1 MADNTLPTL
10 KKTGKAVADIKGL
23 FLLKHTSGEPEIK
36 DMLKSQDWFAP
47 LTLRGSVSASQDAPS
62 LTEIHVDQFDPPIGM
77 TSEPGSFTFEAK
89 LPSMLEED
97 IKKFLGE
104 YNASSNPSGVQSV
117 QDTGTDVTV
126 DGRKLFGFN
135 LDGTIFDVSVM
146 IQTRS
151 GQVIIFSHAQV
162 TLTFG
167 QDDKTFVFNLN
178 GQVLAPEN
186 TQNQMIYIAHD
197 KAAV

>member
-1 MADNTLPTL
+1 MANNTLPTL
-10 KKTGKAVADIKGL
+10 KKTGKAVADIKGI
-23 FLLKHTSGEPEIK
+23 FLLKHTNGEPTIT

-77 TSEPGSFTFEAK
+77 TSEPGSFSFEAK
-89 LPSMLEED
+89 LPSMLEND
-97 IKKFLGE
+97 IKDFLGE
-104 YNASSNPSGVQSV
+104 YNASTNPSGVQVV
-117 QDTGTDVTV
+117 QDTGANVTV

-135 LDGTIFDVSVM
+135 LDGTIYDMSVM

-151 GQVIIFSHAQV
+151 GQIIVFPHAQL

-167 QDDKTFVFNLN
+167 QDDKTFVFTLS
-178 GQVLAPEN
+178 GQIVAPEN
-186 TQNQMIYIAHD
+186 ENNQMIYIAHD
-197 KAAV
+197 KSAE